1 MVLTKTNVSKSGA
14 LRFLLFSRCSS
25 ERINGVFF
33 LSIIMFRRRIDQ
45 GNGYELRVWRAALRQ
60 RHHDRIPADDPA
72 GHKSCSG
79 E

>member
-1 MVLTKTNVSKSGA
+1 MFQKVEQLDFSFSLDAVLNE
-14 LRFLLFSRCSS
+14 LMEF
-25 ERINGVFF
+25 FF